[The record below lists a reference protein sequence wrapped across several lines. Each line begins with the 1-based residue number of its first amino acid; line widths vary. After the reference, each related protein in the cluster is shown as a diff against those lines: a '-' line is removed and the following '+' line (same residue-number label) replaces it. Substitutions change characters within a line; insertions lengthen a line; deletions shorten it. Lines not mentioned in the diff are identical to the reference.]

1 MTTSTGAANS
11 QTTPGTTSFTES
23 VSAADT
29 SIGFEYQYY
38 YYLDRLINL
47 RTGESAGLEVKD
59 DVHTDLADGFCI
71 LVQLKHTVKTNAAGS
86 PIALAELSLDLWKTL
101 YNWARI
107 ITDDTQQ
114 RDTVPEQLKF
124 IGNTEFHLVT
134 NKSQSKT
141 NKFLETVIE
150 FQDSKKTF
158 TELRDAIEK
167 LSTTNATLQSYI
179 QTVLDLDDDVL
190 AAFFKNIRF
199 ELELDDIIA
208 RVKKSIR
215 EKFIDDE
222 MVDSVFERLD
232 SNIRSENFKNVK
244 AGAKLQLTF
253 EEFWTNYKKYFSDG
267 RSKKL
272 QYTKYQHPL
281 PANLFAQTFVKRL
294 LEIGAIT
301 QTDIDKVTS
310 YTLAKLRL
318 VTNLERW
325 RQQGRIVSD
334 DIEALHDEVITRWE
348 NEFDLAF
355 SGCGTEQEIIT
366 AALEMLRELR
376 RANFLLDGTQLPIEL
391 SNGELYHLSD
401 LVRIGWHKDWRQK

>member
-1 MTTSTGAANS
+1 MTTSTGAVISPAAK
-11 QTTPGTTSFTES
+11 GIISFSDS

-59 DVHTDLADGFCI
+59 DVHSDLADGFCI

-86 PIALAELSLDLWKTL
+86 PIALAELSSDLWKTL

-114 RDTVPEQLKF
+114 RDTVPAQLKF
-124 IGNTEFHLVT
+124 VGNTEFHLVT

-141 NKFLETVIE
+141 NTFLKTVIE
-150 FQDSKKTF
+150 FQDSQKTF
-158 TELRDAIEK
+158 TELRDVIEK
-167 LSTTNATLQSYI
+167 LSTTDTTLQSYI
-179 QTVLDLDDDVL
+179 QTILGLNDVVL
-190 AAFFKNIRF
+190 AAFLKNVRF

-232 SNIRSENFKNVK
+232 SNIRAENFKNVK

-253 EEFWTNYKKYFSDG
+253 EEFWKNYKKCFSDG

-272 QYTKYQHPL
+272 QYTKFQHPL
-281 PANLFAQTFVKRL
+281 PADLFAQTFVKRL
-294 LEIGAIT
+294 LEIGAIA
-301 QTDIDKVTS
+301 QTDVDKATS

-318 VTNLERW
+318 VNNLDHW
-325 RQQGRIVSD
+325 RQQGKIVSS
-334 DIEALHDEVITRWE
+334 DIEALHDEVMARWE

-355 SGCGTEQEIIT
+355 SGCGTEQEIIS

-376 RANFLLDGTQLPIEL
+376 RANFLLDETPLPVEL